1 MAINAEY
8 HTENEGRRDLEKPF
22 IRNQKC
28 VDREEETVNRGLE
41 NGSIWMVL
49 LSTSVAVCGSF
60 EFGSCYAMFGSIITI
75 GAMIGAISSGR
86 IADFIGRKGAMRIS
100 AALCIIG
107 WLAVY
112 FAMVRAING
121 ALWLDI
127 GRFCTGYGIGIFSY
141 VVPVFIA
148 EITPKNLRGGLATVN
163 QLMIVSGSS
172 MAFLLGAVVTWRTLA
187 LTGLIP
193 CILQLVGLCFI
204 PESPRWL
211 AKVGH
216 QNEFELSLRMLRGK
230 YADVSKEAAEIQ
242 KSIGAL
248 QDLPK
253 VQIMDLFHAKYM
265 RPVIIGAGL
274 MFFQQFGGINGIGFY
289 ASETLVAA
297 GFSSG
302 TIGTISY
309 AIIQVPITLLGAILM
324 DRSGRRPL
332 LMISAS
338 GTFIGCLLAAAS
350 FYLKGQ
356 SLLLG
361 WVPGL
366 AISGVLVYVASFS
379 IGMGAVPWVIMSE
392 IFPIHVKGIA
402 GSLVVLVNW
411 SGAWAVSYTF
421 NFLMSWSPPGN
432 HKNGTYF
439 TRAITTCIG
448 SQIKYF
454 QIPRDFSEVAS
465 FMAPS
470 SFLHHSLTSKDFKDS
485 TMLYFLRNFWH
496 TSISGTFSVYAGF
509 CALAVLFVAKIV
521 PETKGR
527 TLEEIQA
534 SISS

>member
-1 MAINAEY
+1 M
-8 HTENEGRRDLEKPF
+8 
-22 IRNQKC
+22 
-28 VDREEETVNRGLE
+28 
-41 NGSIWMVL
+41 M
-49 LSTSVAVCGSF
+49 
-60 EFGSCYAMFGSIITI
+60 
-75 GAMIGAISSGR
+75 
-86 IADFIGRKGAMRIS
+86 
-100 AALCIIG
+100 
-107 WLAVY
+107 
-112 FAMVRAING
+112 
-121 ALWLDI
+121 
-127 GRFCTGYGIGIFSY
+127 
-141 VVPVFIA
+141 
-148 EITPKNLRGGLATVN
+148 
-163 QLMIVSGSS
+163 
-172 MAFLLGAVVTWRTLA
+172 
-187 LTGLIP
+187 
-193 CILQLVGLCFI
+193 
-204 PESPRWL
+204 
-211 AKVGH
+211 
-216 QNEFELSLRMLRGK
+216 RGK
-230 YADVSKEAAEIQ
+230 DADVSKEAAEIQ

-265 RPVIIGAGL
+265 RTVIIGAGL

-289 ASETLVAA
+289 ASETLEAA

-309 AIIQVPITLLGAILM
+309 AIIQVPVTLLGAILM

-338 GTFIGCLLAAAS
+338 GTFIGCLLAATS

-356 SLLLG
+356 YLLLG
-361 WVPGL
+361 WVPVL
-366 AISGVLVYVASFS
+366 AISGVL
-379 IGMGAVPWVIMSE
+379 

-454 QIPRDFSEVAS
+454 QIPRDFSEVVS

-485 TMLYFLRNFWH
+485 TMLYFLRNF
-496 TSISGTFSVYAGF
+496 
-509 CALAVLFVAKIV
+509 
-521 PETKGR
+521 
-527 TLEEIQA
+527 
-534 SISS
+534 